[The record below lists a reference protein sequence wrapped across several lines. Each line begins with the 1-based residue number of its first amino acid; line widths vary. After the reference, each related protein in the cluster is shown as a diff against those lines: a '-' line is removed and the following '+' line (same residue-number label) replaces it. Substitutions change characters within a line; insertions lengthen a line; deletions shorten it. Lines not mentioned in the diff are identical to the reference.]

1 MSRDGGR
8 RRYRDDDDHDEPDNV
23 IGFGNNIPAFLQAV
37 PRPRRA

>member
-1 MSRDGGR
+1 MARDNSR

-23 IGFGNNIPAFLQAV
+23 IGFGKNIPAFLQAI